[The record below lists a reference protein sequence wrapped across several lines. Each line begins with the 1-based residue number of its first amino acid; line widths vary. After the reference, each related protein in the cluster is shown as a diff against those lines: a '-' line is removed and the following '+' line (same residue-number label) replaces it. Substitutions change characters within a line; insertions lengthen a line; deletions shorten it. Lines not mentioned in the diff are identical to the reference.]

1 MEAPGCAG
9 MVVDAVAFVVA
20 FVFAFDV
27 AFVFTLAVAFVVAF
41 AGVFSKPFVWA
52 IASATSCAMAR
63 AACTC
68 PCNDGCT
75 WSSSNS
81 QSVAPRALMLRNLN
95 AISHSNTRRAAAVSR
110 MACSVTEMGRHG
122 MVSKSRANKNA
133 LRAATRSPAL
143 ACALANMNCVN
154 ALRGARSAA
163 LPSNSTACA
172 DCALEHAAACRSSS
186 LNSCCAAPERLD
198 TSS

>member
-1 MEAPGCAG
+1 MEAPSCVGICVG
-9 MVVDAVAFVVA
+9 AVG
-20 FVFAFDV
+20 
-27 AFVFTLAVAFVVAF
+27 F
-41 AGVFSKPFVWA
+41 AGVFANAFVLA

-95 AISHSNTRRAAAVSR
+95 AISHSNTPCAAAVSR

-122 MVSKSRANKNA
+122 MVSKSRASKNA
-133 LRAATRSPAL
+133 LRAPTRSPAL

-172 DCALEHAAACRSSS
+172 DCALEHAAAWRSSS